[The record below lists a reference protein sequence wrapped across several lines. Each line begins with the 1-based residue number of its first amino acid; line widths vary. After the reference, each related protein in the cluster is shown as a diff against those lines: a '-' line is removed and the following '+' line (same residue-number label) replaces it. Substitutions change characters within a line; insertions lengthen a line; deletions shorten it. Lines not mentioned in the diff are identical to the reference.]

1 MKSTKEALQVV
12 NEINEN
18 NTPLPDTAQIALCDI
33 SKMYPNVDVEDLV
46 QLREDYRQT
55 HLHLVCPLQPLWRG
69 SESGVKFMDNFY
81 LPNRG
86 HTFNFLY
93 EM

>member
-33 SKMYPNVDVEDLV
+33 SKMYPNVDVEEGL
-46 QLREDYRQT
+46 T
-55 HLHLVCPLQPLWRG
+55 
-69 SESGVKFMDNFY
+69 
-81 LPNRG
+81 
-86 HTFNFLY
+86 T
-93 EM
+93 